1 MLIRRRELEAIRRG
15 EITLAFRRWLRPR
28 VRPGTRL
35 RTAVGV
41 LEVLSVD
48 EVQPGGLTDADAR
61 AAGLASLAV
70 LRDFLSRKPVGGA
83 WRIGLRYGGDDPRVA
98 LRRRDRL
105 SAEELAAITDSLERM
120 DRSVA
125 GIGWPRAYLELIE
138 ASPRMRAAILA
149 EGQGMEV
156 LTFKRRVRQLK
167 ELGLTESLR
176 PGYRLSPRGKALLRA
191 LRDR

>member
-105 SAEELAAITDSLERM
+105 SAEELAAITDSLVRM

>member
-83 WRIGLRYGGDDPRVA
+83 WRIRLRYGGDDPRVA

-176 PGYRLSPRGKALLRA
+176 PGYRLSPRGEALLRA

>member
-105 SAEELAAITDSLERM
+105 SAEELAAITDSLKRM